1 MNQAAALPA
10 PPSAHRLPMRRPLPV
25 LALAFAGGIL
35 LAEPLGPGG
44 WPAWAL
50 LGLSAGGA
58 AICAAARLGG
68 PARFLLWLL
77 ALVAAGWLRGAV
89 VPPPVEAVPDG
100 RVVLVGRADS
110 GWQRLGDN
118 RRLLLEA
125 EAVREPGAALQPF
138 GGRVRLLV
146 LALDGAATCPGV
158 LPGDRVR
165 VLVRLRRPPARHN
178 PGGGDPR
185 RRLLRQGVAYTA
197 TVPHCRE
204 VLVEPAAGGGP
215 RRAAERARAAV
226 AAFIDSRPAPADRR
240 SLLAALTIGEA
251 GGIEPELRR
260 AFSRAGL
267 AHLLAVSGLHLAFVA
282 LGFYWLLVHGLA
294 CSQRLGNRLDVR
306 RLAAGLVVP
315 AVGFYVLLAGAR
327 LPSVRAG
334 VAVGC
339 FLVAAMVQR
348 RIEPL
353 QSLAAAALL
362 VLGLWPQSLFDI
374 SFQLSFAAV
383 AGLLLL
389 APPLADALR
398 VPWRRAEMPGGLL
411 ARVRVHALQLLLISA
426 VAAAATAPLVAAHFH
441 QVSLLGLVANLIA
454 VPLAAWLLVPLGL
467 MAALLLVPWPAAAGA
482 VMDLALWVSGG
493 LIALAEQLARLPVGH
508 WTTAGPDRL
517 QLLAWYGGLL
527 ALAGWRRWRAARWLA
542 AAAAAVL
549 LVSWTAGALA
559 PRFRDRLELVALDVG
574 QGESLLLR
582 LPGGREVLIDG
593 GGAFRS
599 DFDVG
604 RHVVAP
610 ALWAQGVDELEAVV
624 VSHRHPD
631 HVGGLPAVVELFAP
645 RQVWTP
651 APLAG
656 CETSAPLAAAVAEAD
671 VDIRQLAAGDLVHD
685 SDGVRIDVLWPGP
698 GATGLEENE
707 RSLVLRVRHDD
718 NTLLLTG
725 DLDRRGEAALLESG
739 VNLRADVLKVG
750 HHGSRYGTSEA
761 FLQRVRPQEALISAG
776 AGNRYNLPHPSLLQR
791 LERAGVRV
799 WRTDRHGA
807 IRVVSDG
814 ADLAIVPAVTSE
826 RFDPPET
833 AQKLPARP
841 TLMPAAPGCWAGGA
855 MGAKTGAM
863 RTPSSSPVDRTA
875 SCRAAWP
882 RAMKASMEN
891 SVKLVAP
898 MRPVTVIMPA
908 MVASSRMESLEAA
921 AAAPISNSDTALATP
936 RP

>member
-1 MNQAAALPA
+1 MNWTAAAPA
-10 PPSAHRLPMRRPLPV
+10 PPSAHRLPMRRPLP
-25 LALAFAGGIL
+25 ALASAFAAGIL

-44 WPAWAL
+44 WPAWVL

-58 AICAAARLGG
+58 AVCAVLRIGG
-68 PARFLLWLL
+68 AVRFLLWLL

-89 VPPPVEAVPDG
+89 VPPPVEAAPAG

-110 GWQRLGDN
+110 GWQRLGDS

-125 EAVREPGAALQPF
+125 EAVREPGGPLQPF

-146 LALDGAATCPGV
+146 LALDGADACPGV

-185 RRLLRQGVAYTA
+185 RRLLRRGVAYTA

-204 VLVEPAAGGGP
+204 VLVEPAAGGGL

-226 AAFIDSRPAPADRR
+226 AAFIDSRAAPADRR
-240 SLLAALTIGEA
+240 ALLAALTIGEA

-294 CSQRLGNRLDVR
+294 RIQRLGNRLDVR

-348 RIEPL
+348 RIDPL

-398 VPWRRAEMPGGLL
+398 LPWRRDEMPGGRWARL
-411 ARVRVHALQLLLISA
+411 RVRALQLVLISA
-426 VAAAATAPLVAAHFH
+426 VAGAATAPLVAAHFH
-441 QVSLLGLVANLIA
+441 QVSLLGMVANLIA

-467 MAALLLVPWPAAAGA
+467 IAAVLLVPWPAAAGA
-482 VMDLALWVSGG
+482 LLDLALWVSGG

-517 QLLAWYGGLL
+517 QLLAWYAGLL
-527 ALAGWRRWRAARWLA
+527 ALAGWRRGRAARWLA
-542 AAAAAVL
+542 AAAAGVL
-549 LVSWTAGALA
+549 LVSWAAGALA
-559 PRFRDRLELVALDVG
+559 PRLRDRLELVALDVG

-582 LPGGREVLIDG
+582 LPGGGEVLIDG
-593 GGAFRS
+593 GGAYRS

-610 ALWAQGVDELEAVV
+610 ALWALGVDELEAVV

-631 HVGGLPAVVELFAP
+631 HVGGLPAVVELFSP
-645 RQVWTP
+645 RQLWTP
-651 APLAG
+651 GPLADS
-656 CETSAPLAAAVAEAD
+656 ETSAPLAAAVA
-671 VDIRQLAAGDLVHD
+671 AAGVEVRRPTAGDRVYD
-685 SDGVRIDVLWPGP
+685 RDGVRIDVLWPGP
-698 GATGLEENE
+698 GAAALEENE
-707 RSLVLRVRHDD
+707 RSLVLRVRHGGV
-718 NTLLLTG
+718 TMLLTG
-725 DLDRRGEAALLESG
+725 DLERRGEAALLGSG
-739 VNLRADVLKVG
+739 VDLRADLLKVG
-750 HHGSRYGTSEA
+750 HHGSRHGTSQA
-761 FLQRVRPQEALISAG
+761 FLERVRPRVALISVG
-776 AGNRYNLPHPSLLQR
+776 ADNRYHLPHPSLLQR
-791 LERAGVRV
+791 LERAGARI

-807 IRVVSDG
+807 IRAISDG
-814 ADLAIVPAVTSE
+814 GQLAIVPAVE
-826 RFDPPET
+826 PEPAAAPQT

-863 RTPSSSPVDRTA
+863 RRPASWSLDRTA
-875 SCRAAWP
+875 ICRAAWP

-891 SVKLVAP
+891 NVRLVAP
-898 MRPVTVIMPA
+898 SRPVTVIRPA
-908 MVASSRMESLEAA
+908 MVASSRSTSSPAA
-921 AAAPISNSDTALATP
+921 EAAPISSSVTALATP